1 MVLTSRID
9 PKALLLSITDLPPS
23 EDPLLCVK
31 VYVIQAILVQYHEQ
45 VTSLLAT
52 VRQMDSALQRRAV
65 KPRTGDAGATAAT
78 ALSDSDKII
87 LQLRLDIESFG
98 EDINTSVG
106 ISSELL
112 KIALPEFDKLYC
124 EILSAQQNK

>member
-1 MVLTSRID
+1 MSRID
-9 PKALLLSITDLPPS
+9 PKVLLQNISELPPS
-23 EDPLLCVK
+23 EDPLLFVK
-31 VYVIQAILVQYHEQ
+31 VYVIQAILVQYQEQ

-52 VRQMDSALQRRAV
+52 VRQMDTALQRRAV
-65 KPRTGDAGATAAT
+65 KSRTGDAGATTAT

-98 EDINTSVG
+98 EDISESFG
-106 ISSELL
+106 ISTELL
-112 KIALPEFDKLYC
+112 KIALPEFDKLNS